1 MLQVP
6 NKEKSL
12 SAECSTLME
21 IESKGEYNFWQSH
34 HFGFLLACISAVF
47 FGALL
52 ILVSLAVFAGDVP
65 LPMIIWA
72 RFACFFLSASIWGFV
87 GKIKLRMEVEEMKL
101 LVGRSV
107 FGITALAT

>member
-1 MLQVP
+1 MMLQVP

-34 HFGFLLACISAVF
+34 HFGFLLACISTMF
-47 FGALL
+47 FGALF
-52 ILVSLAVFAGDVP
+52 IIISFAGDVP

-72 RFACFFLSASIWGFV
+72 RFAWFFISTSIWGFV
-87 GKIKLRMEVEEMKL
+87 GKITLRMDVEEMKL

-107 FGITALAT
+107 FGVAAFSL